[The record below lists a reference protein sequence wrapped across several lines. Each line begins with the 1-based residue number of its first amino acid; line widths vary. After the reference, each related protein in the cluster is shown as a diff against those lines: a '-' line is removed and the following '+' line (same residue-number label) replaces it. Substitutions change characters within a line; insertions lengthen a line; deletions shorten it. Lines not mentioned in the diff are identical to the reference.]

1 MTKPI
6 GGQELAQQIREHFPE
21 AVLATDETSVI
32 VSNQAL
38 FEVMRFLKET
48 LDFDYLVAIT
58 AVDYSD
64 YFEVIYQSV
73 SIEHNYSSIIKTR
86 CYERESPTLPS
97 VTSLWQGADF
107 QEREIYDLIGIYF
120 SGHPNMK
127 RIFLWEGFQGHPL
140 RRDYQL

>member
-1 MTKPI
+1 MTKSLS
-6 GGQELAQQIREHFPE
+6 GQELAQQIRENFPK
-21 AVLATDETSVI
+21 AVLAADETSVI

-73 SIEHNYSSIIKTR
+73 SIEHNQSSIIN
-86 CYERESPTLPS
+86 
-97 VTSLWQGADF
+97 D
-107 QEREIYDLIGIYF
+107 
-120 SGHPNMK
+120 
-127 RIFLWEGFQGHPL
+127 RIKF
-140 RRDYQL
+140 